1 MGIILTLSSR
11 VSVLQIW
18 RAHLGKC
25 GTQCGPYRGGE
36 GPVGSGK
43 DPEAGKDSSF
53 LLEISFALG
62 GRRLGHPGLG
72 LGVGHLPSSRCVFGL
87 LRGEPGN
94 QSRQEG
100 G

>member
-1 MGIILTLSSR
+1 M
-11 VSVLQIW
+11 SVLKIW

-36 GPVGSGK
+36 GPVRSGK

-62 GRRLGHPGLG
+62 GSGLLQLGLG
-72 LGVGHLPSSRCVFGL
+72 LGVGHLLSSHCVFGL

-94 QSRQEG
+94 QSTQEG
-100 G
+100 GRSPASL

>member
-1 MGIILTLSSR
+1 M
-11 VSVLQIW
+11 SVLKIW

-53 LLEISFALG
+53 RLEISFALG
-62 GRRLGHPGLG
+62 GGSLLHLGLG
-72 LGVGHLPSSRCVFGL
+72 LGVGHLQSSRYVFGL
-87 LRGEPGN
+87 LRGKPGN
-94 QSRQEG
+94 QSRQEDG
-100 G
+100 

>member
-1 MGIILTLSSR
+1 M
-11 VSVLQIW
+11 SVIKIW

-25 GTQCGPYRGGE
+25 GTQYGPYRGGE

-43 DPEAGKDSSF
+43 DPESGKDSSF

-62 GRRLGHPGLG
+62 GSGLLHPGLG

-100 G
+100 GQSPAGL